1 MFMTEYLTNENLKLI
16 ILALERFITQHEEE
30 VKLEKLKATFQ
41 ESKKAADDTLIGF
54 SQQSTQVTEI
64 VQLEESKTE
73 SLRPRASELK
83 KTNSSSQLLKEL
95 IGDLDS
101 LGLNS
106 TKAKE
111 ESKDAKVKDPKQP
124 KEIDKSWPYGGLD
137 DSDDNDYVPEVRDPD
152 IEVPPP
158 PQPKWLIKKQ
168 MTQVED
174 EEKEAELD
182 IRV

>member
-1 MFMTEYLTNENLKLI
+1 M
-16 ILALERFITQHEEE
+16 
-30 VKLEKLKATFQ
+30 
-41 ESKKAADDTLIGF
+41 
-54 SQQSTQVTEI
+54 
-64 VQLEESKTE
+64 EESKSE
-73 SLRPRASELK
+73 SLKPRASELK

-101 LGLNS
+101 LGLNQ

-111 ESKDAKVKDPKQP
+111 KNQDAKADGPKLP
-124 KEIDKSWPYGGLD
+124 KVSDKTWPYGGLD
-137 DSDDNDYVPEVRDPD
+137 DSDDNDYVPEVRDPE

-182 IRV
+182 IRVE